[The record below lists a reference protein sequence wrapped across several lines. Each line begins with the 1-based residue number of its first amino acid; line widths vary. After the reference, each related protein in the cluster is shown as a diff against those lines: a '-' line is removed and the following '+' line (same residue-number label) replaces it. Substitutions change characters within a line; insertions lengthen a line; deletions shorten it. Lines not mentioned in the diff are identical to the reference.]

1 MSGHSKWHSI
11 KHKKAATDAKRG
23 KLFAKLIRSIE
34 VAARDGGGDPDAN
47 PTLATAVQKAK
58 DSSMPNDT
66 IQRAIKR
73 GTGGI
78 DGTAYEE
85 ISYEG
90 YAPGGVALFVEVLTD
105 NRNRAAAD
113 VRSTFTR
120 HGGSLGEPG
129 SVAWKFEKKGVII
142 VPAGDED
149 AILEVA
155 LEAGAEDVI
164 TEDSGF
170 EIRTS
175 ASDLGSVRAA
185 LGEAGVDFDSAE
197 VTMIPQTTTP
207 VDAGTAPRVLR
218 LVESLE
224 DLDDVQNVYA
234 DFDIPEEVLDSLSV

>member
-34 VAARDGGGDPDAN
+34 VAARDGGGDTDAN
-47 PTLATAVQKAK
+47 PTLGTAVQKAK
-58 DSSMPNDT
+58 DASMPNET

-73 GTGGI
+73 GTGAL
-78 DGTAYEE
+78 DGAAYEE
-85 ISYEG
+85 ASYEG
-90 YAPGGVALFVEVLTD
+90 YAPGGVALYVEVLTD

-113 VRSTFTR
+113 VRSAFSK

-142 VPAGDED
+142 VPSGDED
-149 AILEVA
+149 EIFEAA

-164 TEDSGF
+164 GEESGF
-170 EIRTS
+170 EVRTS
-175 ASDLGSVRAA
+175 PSDLAAVRAA
-185 LGEAGVDFDSAE
+185 LEATGIGLDSAE

-207 VDAGTAPRVLR
+207 VDKATAPKVLR

-234 DFDIPEEVLDSLSV
+234 DFDIPEDVLASLT